1 MYTGIPAT
9 KEAEKAYYLFRSM
22 ELNLRVMLEPSE
34 KTANQI
40 QNAFLVTVIQHL
52 QRRLY
57 AGFLLRCECQKR
69 RQAAT
74 DKKKERQ
81 GC

>member
-9 KEAEKAYYLFRSM
+9 KVAEKAYYLSRSM

-40 QNAFLVTVIQHL
+40 QNAFLITVIPHL
-52 QRRLY
+52 QRRLH
-57 AGFLLRCECQKR
+57 AGFLLRCECQQK
-69 RQAAT
+69 AAG
-74 DKKKERQ
+74 RNWQ
-81 GC
+81 